1 MSGTSSPPPRPN
13 TLLRVALW
21 YLGVAAVL
29 GVVWFWLPQFIVRLA
44 ATHSAA
50 SLGAADSAAAALRAA
65 AELRRP
71 IVIPGAGPAGW
82 TLAPTVIV
90 AMVVAVVFAMPV
102 AWVYVLTRA
111 KRGYQQSVVQT
122 MVILPMVVAGVV
134 TLVKDSLPLAFS
146 LAGIVAAVRFRTAL
160 DDSKDA
166 VYVFVATGIGL
177 AAAVDLPVA
186 AAISVVFNAVIL
198 LLWRTDFGRTPAH
211 LEGSAAER
219 RMKRAMERLTKTGS
233 FVARVDDELLRE
245 MTAEQLRAVSDR
257 AARRARENDP
267 DAGPADSEE
276 RREMRMRV
284 RTYDVADAR
293 RAVEPLLDSV
303 AKRWHEASLAKEG
316 DGAELLEYVLVL
328 RKSRA
333 PEELAAQVRA
343 AGAPHV
349 IGVELT

>member
-1 MSGTSSPPPRPN
+1 MSGAPPAPPRIV
-13 TLLRVALW
+13 LRVVVW
-21 YLGVAAVL
+21 YAAVAAL
-29 GVVWFWLPQFIVRLA
+29 LLAAWWWLPGV
-44 ATHSAA
+44 
-50 SLGAADSAAAALRAA
+50 RAA
-65 AELRRP
+65 AGAESPAAIAQGAQVLRP
-71 IVIPGAGPAGW
+71 AIDAGAGPGGRS
-82 TLAPTVIV
+82 LAPTVVIAMIV
-90 AMVVAVVFAMPV
+90 AVLMAMPV

-122 MVILPMVVAGVV
+122 LVILPMVVAGVV
-134 TLVKDSLPLAFS
+134 TLVKDSLALAFS

-166 VYVFVATGIGL
+166 VYVFVTTGIGL

-186 AAISVVFNAVIL
+186 AAISLVFNATIL
-198 LLWRTDFGRTPAH
+198 ALWYSDFGRTPAH
-211 LEGSAAER
+211 LEGSVGER
-219 RMKRAMERLTKTGS
+219 RMRRAMERLTRTGS

-245 MTAEQLRAVSDR
+245 MTAEQLKAVSER
-257 AARRARENDP
+257 AARRAREHDP
-267 DAGPADSEE
+267 DGTLPPSPEE
-276 RREMRMRV
+276 RRELRMRV

-303 AKRWHEASLAKEG
+303 AKRWHEAGTAHEH
-316 DGAELLEYVLVL
+316 DGSELLEYILVL

-349 IGVELT
+349 IGVELG